1 MKGPETG
8 DVGGPSMG
16 ELAADCS
23 RGDGE
28 VRGSGGAHGGQHGPN
43 GGGSVRV
50 HRGDRWRGGSRPRSS
65 RRLRRDDGKGAA
77 LVGAARQWRRAAALQ
92 GKGAGRWRTAGGV
105 AGARSGRVR
114 GAGRACTAA
123 GWHPGARE
131 REGEEGRRR
140 LGAAAG
146 GEGDRRLG
154 GRRRERET
162 GG

>member
-65 RRLRRDDGKGAA
+65 RRLRPGGDASGRREGSGARRRCKA
-77 LVGAARQWRRAAALQ
+77 VAQGGAAARQGRRAVAHGGGARRAA
-92 GKGAGRWRTAGGV
+92 
-105 AGARSGRVR
+105 
-114 GAGRACTAA
+114 
-123 GWHPGARE
+123 
-131 REGEEGRRR
+131 
-140 LGAAAG
+140 
-146 GEGDRRLG
+146 
-154 GRRRERET
+154 
-162 GG
+162 